1 MNGYVSQQGTCDKK
15 INTPSSTLQSI
26 LHDQICGSASIDE
39 IRSRELNL
47 ACRRIDRN
55 EAFRAAKMPSHQMP
69 KPVKLGSWMS
79 RSARRA
85 IFCRQNAGFN
95 LMQKT
100 ASCRLALSLLYRDA
114 KNRQIG
120 SHRRFHIVSR
130 CKKPSGSRRRLF
142 FGLYRDAKNRQINF
156 KICHLYRDA
165 KICQHAHLGAIC
177 ILMRKT
183 VSLDFTPNI
192 TLYRDAKNRH
202 VPHLFRILVVS

>member
-1 MNGYVSQQGTCDKK
+1 MGGYVSQQGTHDKA
-15 INTPSSTLQSI
+15 IDTSCSTLQSI
-26 LHDQICGSASIDE
+26 LHDQKCRATSIGR

-47 ACRRIDRN
+47 ACRKTDRN
-55 EAFRAAKMPSHQMP
+55 EAFRVAKIPCYQMP
-69 KPVKLGSWMS
+69 KSVNLSS
-79 RSARRA
+79 RVSRLARRA
-85 IFCRQNAGFN
+85 ASSPTKPFFN

-100 ASCRLALSLLYRDA
+100 ASCRLLFSLLYRDA

-120 SHRRFHIVSR
+120 SHRRILIVSR

-156 KICHLYRDA
+156 KIRHLYQDA
-165 KICQHAHLGAIC
+165 KNRQHAHFGAIC

-183 VSLDFTPNI
+183 VSLDFTPKI